1 MQVLLHLASGVGN
14 IVLAT
19 PLIVA
24 LNEMDFKVDVRLDA
38 DYPPAIELL
47 ENWYAIREIRNGLA
61 PRELHRYDCI
71 IPAVPPF
78 YWPKFARVYRGL
90 KNAVTR
96 PPDSVFY
103 ENEQEFYL
111 HFARAL
117 GYPPDRHPA
126 YRLPVSP
133 SESRDV
139 SATTLVIAPGCKTGE
154 MAAKRWPHF
163 PELAERFDDV
173 AIVGTREDLPAR
185 IFPAHCRSY
194 VDKLSLRETAEL
206 LASAGF
212 VVGNDSGLSHVAAA
226 VGTPTLMI
234 FGPTSERVLGSLPAN
249 ARSIRSGLPC
259 EPCWTGARLHACAG
273 RVDCLAQL
281 SVDRVEAEVRRLLFT
296 SARPEATCAA
306 RTTAYW
312 SE

>member
-1 MQVLLHLASGVGN
+1 MQVLVHLASGVGN

-24 LNEMDFKVDVRLDA
+24 LNEMEFEVDVRLDA

-47 ENWYAIREIRNGLA
+47 QNWCAIRDIRNGSA
-61 PRELHRYDCI
+61 PRDLGRYGHV

-78 YWPKFARVYRGL
+78 YWWKFAPIYRGL
-90 KNAVTR
+90 KNASER

-103 ENEQEFYL
+103 ENEQAFYL
-111 HFARAL
+111 QFARAL
-117 GYPPDRHPA
+117 GYSADRHPA
-126 YRLPVSP
+126 YRLPIP
-133 SESRDV
+133 PGESLDV

-154 MAAKRWPHF
+154 MTAKRWPHF

-173 AIVGTREDLPAR
+173 AIVGTRDDLPGR
-185 IFPAHCRSY
+185 RFPAHCRSY
-194 VDKLSLRETAEL
+194 VDKLSLRETTEL

-212 VVGNDSGLSHVAAA
+212 VAGNDSGLSHVAAA

-234 FGPTSERVLGSLPAN
+234 FGPTSERVLGPLPPN
-249 ARSIRSGLPC
+249 VHVIRSGLAC
-259 EPCWTGARLHACAG
+259 EPCWTSARLRACDA
-273 RVDCLAQL
+273 RVDCLVHL
-281 SVDRVEAEVRRLLFT
+281 TVDRVEAEVRKLLI
-296 SARPEATCAA
+296 SSVRPEAACAA
-306 RTTAYW
+306 RTKSCL